1 MKKLTCIPNI
11 LATLA
16 LFAVISILLGSCRK
30 DEYSP
35 MSATQ
40 ENNRILI
47 ACNDET
53 GKDLLSNKEFAA
65 AVSAFGNE
73 SQAMLPCQIKQI
85 NGKSYLLI
93 SADLPNRKNV
103 KYSANRTQGTATTE
117 ITLKIHKQK
126 VTLKCVFQ
134 YRDMSKPPMPI
145 ASHTSIT
152 IESITLDRRTIK
164 RSGKNVLN
172 NDLVLALQVDKM
184 EIYAN

>member
-16 LFAVISILLGSCRK
+16 LFAVISILLGACRK

-47 ACNDET
+47 TCNDET

-73 SQAMLPCQIKQI
+73 SQTMLPCQIKQI

-103 KYSANRTQGTATTE
+103 KYSVNRT
-117 ITLKIHKQK
+117 
-126 VTLKCVFQ
+126 
-134 YRDMSKPPMPI
+134 
-145 ASHTSIT
+145 
-152 IESITLDRRTIK
+152 
-164 RSGKNVLN
+164 
-172 NDLVLALQVDKM
+172 
-184 EIYAN
+184 

>member
-47 ACNDET
+47 TCNDET
-53 GKDLLSNKEFAA
+53 GEGLLNDKEFAA

-93 SADLPNRKNV
+93 LADLPNRKNV

-172 NDLVLALQVDKM
+172 NDLVLALQVDKNGN
-184 EIYAN
+184 IR